1 MMTVLLA
8 ACAVGAEPKPTPS
21 AVPERVTAE
30 PVDAETL
37 RKRLFEPAD
46 KVRLVNFWATWCGPC
61 EAEMPIL
68 AAYARSHPEIE
79 TIFVDLDLAKLRPS
93 KVEPFLT
100 EHGMTGFTHLVLDDP
115 DPIGALPKLIPDW
128 PDQIPVTLIVGEDG
142 AVRKRW
148 AHAVSAEE
156 LAAP

>member
-8 ACAVGAEPKPTPS
+8 ACAVGAEPKPAPS
-21 AVPERVTAE
+21 VVPERVTAE
-30 PVDAETL
+30 AVDAETL

-46 KVRLVNFWATWCGPC
+46 RERLVNFWATWCGPC
-61 EAEMPIL
+61 EAEMPVL

-79 TIFVDLDLAKLRPS
+79 TIFVDLDLPKLRPS

-100 EHGMTGFTHLVLDDP
+100 ERQMTGFVHLVLDDP
-115 DPIGALPKLIPDW
+115 DPIGALPKLIPNW
-128 PDQIPVTLIVGEDG
+128 PDQIPVTLIVAPDG
-142 AVRKRW
+142 TVRKRW
-148 AHAVSAEE
+148 DHAVSAEE